1 MKFIQLIITLSFVF
15 TLESCSTVEGMG
27 RDLQTLGK
35 VIEKSAEPAIKV
47 DDKKP
52 VEQPSGAI
60 VTPIK

>member
-1 MKFIQLIITLSFVF
+1 MKFIQLFISLSTVF
-15 TLESCSTVEGMG
+15 TLGSCSTVEGMG
-27 RDLQTLGK
+27 KDLQTLGK
-35 VIEKSAEPAIKV
+35 AIEKNNEPVKV